1 MRREVPYLLDQVNCL
16 ACTYLSRDSVGV
28 NSTKVQ
34 EKKES
39 LLLSFL
45 RSRASVFHLLRLLLA

>member
-1 MRREVPYLLDQVNCL
+1 MGQRRKEVRREVPYLLDRVNCL

-34 EKKES
+34 DRKSS
-39 LLLSFL
+39 LLLEVFL
-45 RSRASVFHLLRLLLA
+45 RRQRV